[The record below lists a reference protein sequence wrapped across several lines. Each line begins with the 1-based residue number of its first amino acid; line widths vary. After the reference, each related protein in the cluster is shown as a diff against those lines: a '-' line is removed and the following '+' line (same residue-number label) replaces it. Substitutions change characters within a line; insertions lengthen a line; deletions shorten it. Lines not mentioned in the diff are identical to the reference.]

1 MHIVCSDLEGIFVPE
16 IWINVAEKTG
26 IKELRLTT
34 RDISDYDVLMKKR
47 LVILNKNRLK
57 IDDIKAVI
65 ATMDPLDGA
74 LEFLDWLRSRI
85 PVIVVSDTFE
95 QFARPLIQKLG
106 WPALFCH
113 TLLINPDGSISG
125 YKLRQKDSK
134 REAVISLKR
143 LNYNTIAV
151 GDSYNDITMLKQA
164 DTGILFD
171 PPENVKNEF
180 YKFPVTY
187 SYDDLKDIIQQILSD
202 ESGPKPSTN
211 TVGRVWSKTFI
222 SEV

>member
-47 LVILNKNRLK
+47 LAILDENRLK

-85 PVIVVSDTFE
+85 QIIVVSDTFD
-95 QFARPLIQKLG
+95 QFARPLMQKLG
-106 WPALFCH
+106 WPTLFCH
-113 TLLINPDGSISG
+113 TLSINPDGSIAG

-134 REAVISLKR
+134 REAVISLR
-143 LNYNTIAV
+143 SLNYDTIAV
-151 GDSYNDITMLKQA
+151 GDSYNDITMLKEA
-164 DTGILFD
+164 DNGILFD

-180 YKFPVTY
+180 PEFPVTY
-187 SYDDLKDIIQQILSD
+187 SYNDLKNIIQQILSND
-202 ESGPKPSTN
+202 FK
-211 TVGRVWSKTFI
+211 
-222 SEV
+222 

>member
-47 LVILNKNRLK
+47 LAILDENRLK

-85 PVIVVSDTFE
+85 QIIVVSDTFD
-95 QFARPLIQKLG
+95 QFARPLMQKLG
-106 WPALFCH
+106 WPTLFCH
-113 TLLINPDGSISG
+113 TLSINPDGSIAG

-134 REAVISLKR
+134 REAVISLKN
-143 LNYNTIAV
+143 LNYDTIAV
-151 GDSYNDITMLKQA
+151 GDSYNDITMLKEA
-164 DTGILFD
+164 DNGILFD

-180 YKFPVTY
+180 PEFPVTY
-187 SYDDLKDIIQQILSD
+187 SYDDLKNIIQQILSND
-202 ESGPKPSTN
+202 FK
-211 TVGRVWSKTFI
+211 
-222 SEV
+222 